1 MEKEVSCYT
10 YSVSM
15 VVHVFAPSESEA
27 SAILDTS
34 GGYISSRKVDLL
46 DAVTVSID
54 SNKDDKEED

>member
-1 MEKEVSCYT
+1 
-10 YSVSM
+10 M
-15 VVHVFAPSESEA
+15 VVHVFASSESDA
-27 SAILDTS
+27 SEYLDKN